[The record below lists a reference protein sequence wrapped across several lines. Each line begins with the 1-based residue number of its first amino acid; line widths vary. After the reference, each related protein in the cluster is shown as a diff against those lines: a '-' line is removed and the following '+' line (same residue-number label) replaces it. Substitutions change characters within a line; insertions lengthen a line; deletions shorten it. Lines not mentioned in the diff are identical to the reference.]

1 MGGVVLDTKRGR
13 EMDLGRRCQHRF
25 FPPCCQWEK
34 EEKENLSLD
43 NGGESTTDPEQIQKL
58 IYDYYKQ
65 LFGKQQVRSVGLS
78 ESTWAAK
85 GRLTPSDN
93 AEMLK
98 PFSLEQCWDFIKEN
112 TAFQ

>member
-1 MGGVVLDTKRGR
+1 M
-13 EMDLGRRCQHRF
+13 
-25 FPPCCQWEK
+25 
-34 EEKENLSLD
+34 SLD
-43 NGGESTTDPEQIQKL
+43 NGGEPTTDPEQIQKL

-65 LFGKQQVRSVGLS
+65 LFGKQQVRLVGLS

-93 AEMLK
+93 VEMLK

-112 TAFQ
+112 TTFQ

>member
-1 MGGVVLDTKRGR
+1 M
-13 EMDLGRRCQHRF
+13 
-25 FPPCCQWEK
+25 
-34 EEKENLSLD
+34 SLD
-43 NGGESTTDPEQIQKL
+43 NGGEPTTDPEQIQKL

-65 LFGKQQVRSVGLS
+65 PFGKQQVRSVGLS

-93 AEMLK
+93 AEMLES
-98 PFSLEQCWDFIKEN
+98 FSLEQCWDFIKEN